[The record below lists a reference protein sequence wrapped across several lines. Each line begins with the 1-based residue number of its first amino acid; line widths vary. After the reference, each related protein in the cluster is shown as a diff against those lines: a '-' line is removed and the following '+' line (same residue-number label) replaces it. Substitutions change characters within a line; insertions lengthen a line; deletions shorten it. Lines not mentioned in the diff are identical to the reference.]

1 MIIKG
6 HFSWTLNQK
15 EIQSSGSE
23 ETEDDN
29 AEGKDQLSNSEEM
42 LVETAERVEAENAG
56 SEEDEEKQAEGEIE
70 DETVS
75 AVTPYWQKCY

>member
-15 EIQSSGSE
+15 EIQSSSSE

-29 AEGKDQLSNSEEM
+29 AEGNSEEM
-42 LVETAERVEAENAG
+42 LVETEQRE
-56 SEEDEEKQAEGEIE
+56 
-70 DETVS
+70 
-75 AVTPYWQKCY
+75 

>member
-29 AEGKDQLSNSEEM
+29 AEGNSEEM
-42 LVETAERVEAENAG
+42 LVETEQRE
-56 SEEDEEKQAEGEIE
+56 
-70 DETVS
+70 
-75 AVTPYWQKCY
+75 

>member
-42 LVETAERVEAENAG
+42 LVETEQRE
-56 SEEDEEKQAEGEIE
+56 
-70 DETVS
+70 
-75 AVTPYWQKCY
+75 